1 MFETL
6 MNLVRQQSGDAVV
19 NNPAIPN
26 EQNDNVMQTV
36 ASSILGGLGQQA
48 QGGGLGNLLGMV
60 VNGGGN
66 VAQSPVTG
74 GVQQH
79 VEENLIQKL
88 GISPQVAMSIASA
101 VVPMVLSKL
110 MHKAADPNDS
120 SVDGNTILGA
130 ATGQQGTDWMGMASS
145 AMADGKLDM
154 NDLMRVVSG
163 QTGQS
168 SGGGLG
174 GMLGGLFGNK

>member
-6 MNLVRQQSGDAVV
+6 MNLVQQNAGSAIT

-26 EQNDNVMQTV
+26 EHNNSAMQTV
-36 ASSILGGLGQQA
+36 AESIMGGLGQQA

-66 VAQSPVTG
+66 VQDNPVTQ

-79 VEENLIQKL
+79 VEQSLMQKL
-88 GISPQVAMSIASA
+88 GISPGVAMSVAGA
-101 VVPMVLSKL
+101 LVPMVLSKL

-120 SVDGNTILGA
+120 SVDGNTIMGA
-130 ATGQQGTDWMGMASS
+130 ATGQQGTDWMGMAGS

-154 NDLMRVVSG
+154 NDLMRVAGSQMG
-163 QTGQS
+163 G
-168 SGGGLG
+168 GGGLG
-174 GMLGGLFGNK
+174 GMLGGLLGGR